1 MKSLFDYRDVFWYRS
16 CCDEPSYWPSACS
29 RNAAGSTRSY
39 RGRPQ
44 KQPNRVP
51 DRSTNPENLSQ
62 DADMSYLSFFTGI
75 GYGWGTI
82 VPIDANKLDTVVK
95 ENGFRQNNREAD

>member
-1 MKSLFDYRDVFWYRS
+1 
-16 CCDEPSYWPSACS
+16 
-29 RNAAGSTRSY
+29 
-39 RGRPQ
+39 
-44 KQPNRVP
+44 
-51 DRSTNPENLSQ
+51 
-62 DADMSYLSFFTGI
+62 MSYLSFFTGI